1 MPALGIM
8 PENKI
13 IDITTI
19 DTECS
24 DSAECMEA
32 LARAGSG
39 VTVFTAPKVEENSL
53 NSNAA
58 TNSVGK
64 DMLKLN
70 IFQCHRKQN
79 DSAFGPKNEGYWAVA
94 SGSD

>member
-1 MPALGIM
+1 M

-13 IDITTI
+13 TDITTI

-32 LARAGSG
+32 LTGAGSG

-58 TNSVGK
+58 TNS
-64 DMLKLN
+64 
-70 IFQCHRKQN
+70 N